1 MKKTRK
7 GIFIRS
13 SIVSIVAVL
22 CIGVIASHMYFVYMS
37 GQYVNITRQT
47 EEEIYFV
54 RNQIVQIASTGV
66 QGIDMHNVIASH
78 LVVVEPM
85 TVSSAHRYTRGEM
98 DFGRGDH

>member
-13 SIVSIVAVL
+13 SITGIVVTL

-37 GQYVNITRQT
+37 GQYVNTARQT

-54 RNQIVQIASTGV
+54 RNQIVQMASAGV
-66 QGIDMHNVIASH
+66 QEVDMHNVVASH
-78 LVVVEPM
+78 LVIIEPM
-85 TVSSAHRYTRGEM
+85 TVSAAHVPE
-98 DFGRGDH
+98 